1 MKELIVQLKHWL
13 LLNLAEK
20 RCAVHCEKE
29 ITTELDLGVPGQLW
43 VGLAGPQTQLG
54 GSWGDPQPKR
64 QQKSSRRLFPGTRTI
79 PHGLCAPSPRVRD
92 KEPQTRL
99 CAEKDKSSF
108 ILRWFRLEVQ
118 RGESKRLCHFEHLYC
133 RILRKS
139 DLLFPLTPSLNAF
152 LNNRFWG
159 KANLTSLGLEIWFG
173 FQTCDSTTLSRFQL
187 TRIFS

>member
-29 ITTELDLGVPGQLW
+29 ITTELDLSVPGQVW
-43 VGLAGPQTQLG
+43 VGLAGPQTQRG
-54 GSWGDPQPKR
+54 GAGGTLSPNG
-64 QQKSSRRLFPGTRTI
+64 SRKAPAGSFPGTRTI

-99 CAEKDKSSF
+99 CAENGKSSF
-108 ILRWFRLEVQ
+108 ILRWFRLQVK
-118 RGESKRLCHFEHLYC
+118 RVESKRLCHFEHLYC

-139 DLLFPLTPSLNAF
+139 DLLFPSTPSLNAF